1 MNKLM
6 VFRPELRFEHCFKAN
21 SLESASGPD
30 NSTGAPTTMAGAYDN
45 GLRQSQLTFMV
56 DLTYHF

>member
-6 VFRPELRFEHCFKAN
+6 VFRPEVRFEHSFKAN

-30 NSTGAPTTMAGAYDN
+30 NFTGAPTTMAGAYDN
-45 GLRQSQLTFMV
+45 GLKQSQLTFLC
-56 DLTYHF
+56 DITYHF